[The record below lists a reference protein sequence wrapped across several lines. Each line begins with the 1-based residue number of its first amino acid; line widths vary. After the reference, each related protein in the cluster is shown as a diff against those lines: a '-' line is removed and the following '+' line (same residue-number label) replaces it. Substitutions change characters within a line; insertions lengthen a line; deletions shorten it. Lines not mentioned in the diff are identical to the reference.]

1 MRIRRKG
8 DAVLITRA
16 VLSRPEEIR
25 RRQRRYVISMMFRTV
40 CLVLAVVALHG
51 WLRFG
56 AIVIAVVMPW
66 LAVVVANG
74 GPPLK
79 RENPSLYVSPG
90 RSADE
95 PTPALQPAR
104 HEVVDGE
111 GQVIDGEGQAVS
123 EGQRTDDEGGDGR
136 EDRDVV
142 GAGRAGHAS
151 PADEAGREAGHASL
165 ADGSREA
172 DAAGHVGSAAR
183 SRG

>member
-1 MRIRRKG
+1 MRIRRKS

-79 RENPSLYVSPG
+79 REHPSLYVSPG

-95 PTPALQPAR
+95 PPPALQPAH

-111 GQVIDGEGQAVS
+111 GQAVG
-123 EGQRTDDEGGDGR
+123 EGQRTDDEGGDG
-136 EDRDVV
+136 
-142 GAGRAGHAS
+142 
-151 PADEAGREAGHASL
+151 
-165 ADGSREA
+165 REA